1 MEEEIPQKSK
11 TEIEDRIH
19 FLKDREAVL
28 RKDYDKCIAWR
39 VRVVFYSFYVILQ
52 YFTACTL
59 LSVPIGIYMKRYTPL
74 FAGGI
79 IGSAADAWEAKVK
92 CGKMA
97 DEVVLVFSF
106 YFIA

>member
-39 VRVVFYSFYVILQ
+39 VRVVFYSFQVIL
-52 YFTACTL
+52 
-59 LSVPIGIYMKRYTPL
+59 
-74 FAGGI
+74 
-79 IGSAADAWEAKVK
+79 
-92 CGKMA
+92 
-97 DEVVLVFSF
+97 
-106 YFIA
+106 